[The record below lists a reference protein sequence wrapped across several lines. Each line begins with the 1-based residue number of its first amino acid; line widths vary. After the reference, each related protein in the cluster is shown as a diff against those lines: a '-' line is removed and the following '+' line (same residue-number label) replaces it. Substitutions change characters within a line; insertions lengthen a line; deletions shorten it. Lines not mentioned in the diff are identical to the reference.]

1 MVWAFNCLS
10 LMLNR
15 CVFPD
20 FDMRSVK
27 ENTHIERKTMSA
39 FQPIKKTL
47 ARVFSGPAFDAAKQS
62 AVVPI
67 RHMKF
72 DFEAE
77 KIDPKFYL
85 NAELA
90 SAYFGSLSIFLT
102 FGEDLVIDTA
112 RYHRDFISDPLLKQR
127 VTSLIGQEALHSR
140 LHDEMNDAYRDAGL
154 PVEIFR
160 TLAGYVFDYG
170 FNRLPQPMKLSLMAG
185 IEHFTA
191 VLAEYMMNHEE
202 IFFHSQ
208 DEKQRA
214 IWMWHMLE
222 ESEHKDIAY
231 DVFQSL
237 SNNYALRIAGF
248 FPALITILVLI
259 SFASFFVPFYRKPS
273 NLISLGYWKEMPRSV
288 GLIFGL
294 KNGVYGSSLKHIF
307 DYLRPSF
314 HPNDYDT
321 SAFLE
326 YYKKRLLNPVDG
338 VLTPYFVK
346 EFTPALKV

>member
-1 MVWAFNCLS
+1 MRIALPLKGKASQIFAGPVFNA
-10 LMLNR
+10 
-15 CVFPD
+15 
-20 FDMRSVK
+20 
-27 ENTHIERKTMSA
+27 E
-39 FQPIKKTL
+39 
-47 ARVFSGPAFDAAKQS
+47 KQS
-62 AVVPI
+62 AIIPI

-90 SAYFGSLSIFLT
+90 SAYFASLSIFLT
-102 FGEDLVIDTA
+102 YGEDLVIDTA
-112 RYHRDFISDPLLKQR
+112 RYHRDFLSDPVLKQR
-127 VTSLIGQEALHSR
+127 VTSLIGQEALHSK
-140 LHDEMNDAYRDAGL
+140 LHEELNDTFKQVDL
-154 PVEIFR
+154 PVGIFR
-160 TLAGYVFDYG
+160 YLAEIVFDYG

-191 VLAEYMMNHEE
+191 VLSEYMMNHEE
-202 IFFHSQ
+202 IFFDSQ

-248 FPALITILVLI
+248 FPALITILLLI
-259 SFASFFVPFYRKPS
+259 SVASVFVPFYRKPS
-273 NLISLGYWKEMPRSV
+273 NLVSLSYWKDVPRSFS
-288 GLIFGL
+288 LLFGL
-294 KNGVYGSSLKHIF
+294 KRGVYGSSWKHIF

-321 SAFLE
+321 SAFLD
-326 YYKKRLLNPVDG
+326 YYKERLLHPETG
-338 VLTPYFVK
+338 VLTPYFTK
-346 EFTPALKV
+346 EFTPVLKS